1 MSDFNSY
8 AYTPNYHLPYPDES
22 NENIDL
28 IENLSKLAGAVDT
41 TLKGDLVIKEL
52 TENLA
57 ITTGNTPSLDTG
69 YYYTGEYHVSVN
81 GSNMADLD
89 GSIFYFSKTDIDF
102 DFQLIKIWGSGLGF
116 PYVVIDKLSGDDEI
130 NVIERAPLTLNQL
143 VTSIS
148 SSSTNNQI
156 PSAKCVYDIVG
167 DIETALQT
175 LNTGGGVE

>member
-28 IENLSKLAGAVDT
+28 IENLSKLAGAIDT
-41 TLKGDLVIKEL
+41 TLKGDLVVKEL
-52 TENLA
+52 TENLVL
-57 ITTGNTPSLDTG
+57 TNGNVPSLAEG
-69 YYYTGEYHVSVN
+69 YYYTGSYHVSVN
-81 GSNMADLD
+81 GSNVADLD
-89 GSIFYFSKTDIDF
+89 DAIFYFSKTDTDF
-102 DFQLIKIWGSGLGF
+102 DFELIKIWGSGLGF
-116 PYVVIDKLSGDDEI
+116 PYVVIDKFTDDDEI
-130 NVIERAPLTLNQL
+130 NIIKRAPLTLNQL

-167 DIETALQT
+167 DI
-175 LNTGGGVE
+175 NTMLDIINGEVI